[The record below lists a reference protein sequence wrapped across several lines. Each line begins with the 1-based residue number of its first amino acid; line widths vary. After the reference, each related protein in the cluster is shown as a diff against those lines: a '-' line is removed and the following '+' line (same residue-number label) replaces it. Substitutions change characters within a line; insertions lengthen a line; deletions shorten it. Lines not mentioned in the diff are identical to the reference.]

1 VLLEPLSRG
10 ETDDLIRELLGSTV
24 LSEPFRARIADAA
37 DGNPLF
43 VEEML
48 VMVRER
54 SFAVYVSVAMVVV
67 DFTKNVAQPALALCG
82 LELTR
87 VVP

>member
-1 VLLEPLSRG
+1 MV
-10 ETDDLIRELLGSTV
+10 TV
-24 LSEPFRARIADAA
+24 A
-37 DGNPLF
+37 
-43 VEEML
+43 L
-48 VMVRER
+48 VMLRER